1 MDYSDYQ
8 KTSFI
13 AYLALIIIAIL
24 FIVIAINIC
33 NKSSH
38 FSQILDFAQLVA
50 VTLYLNI
57 QYPPIL

>member
-1 MDYSDYQ
+1 MGL
-8 KTSFI
+8 T
-13 AYLALIIIAIL
+13 LIL
-24 FIVIAINIC
+24 FVAIGINIA

-38 FSQILDFAQLVA
+38 FSQILDYLQIVG